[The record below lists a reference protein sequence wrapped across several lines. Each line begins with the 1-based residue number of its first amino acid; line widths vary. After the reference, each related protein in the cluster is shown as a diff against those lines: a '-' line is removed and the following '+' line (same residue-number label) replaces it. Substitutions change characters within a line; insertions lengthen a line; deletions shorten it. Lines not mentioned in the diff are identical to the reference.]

1 MAVGARFDGM
11 RVYVCTAWNAKTY
24 VVRMHLLCPGTSLMV
39 FAVVLLEL
47 RQNLKFF
54 LKTNI
59 TLYNFTDSLTT

>member
-39 FAVVLLEL
+39 FAVISLEL
-47 RQNLKFF
+47 QQNLNKSVKNQHNFVQ
-54 LKTNI
+54 
-59 TLYNFTDSLTT
+59 LY